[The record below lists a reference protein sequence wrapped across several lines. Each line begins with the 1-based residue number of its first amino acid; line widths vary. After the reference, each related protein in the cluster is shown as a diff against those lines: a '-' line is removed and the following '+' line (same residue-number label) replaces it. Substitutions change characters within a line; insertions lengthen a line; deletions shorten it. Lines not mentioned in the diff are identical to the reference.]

1 MTQVKLTEMAENIVN
16 QIISSDAVE
25 VSYGP
30 IGGLRGLHIYTDNI
44 DMNDEGMTINTKEDD
59 DIGVPFITNESLN
72 MAQIVDGKIEIP
84 LLDVNFNWTAII
96 SLYKLN
102 KVVAIN

>member
-1 MTQVKLTEMAENIVN
+1 
-16 QIISSDAVE
+16 
-25 VSYGP
+25 
-30 IGGLRGLHIYTDNI
+30 
-44 DMNDEGMTINTKEDD
+44 MNDEGMTINTKEDD

-72 MAQIVDGKIEIP
+72 KAEIVDGKIEIP

>member
-1 MTQVKLTEMAENIVN
+1 MRFLPVL
-16 QIISSDAVE
+16 
-25 VSYGP
+25 
-30 IGGLRGLHIYTDNI
+30 
-44 DMNDEGMTINTKEDD
+44 NDEGMTINTKEDD

-72 MAQIVDGKIEIP
+72 KAEIVDGKIEIP

>member
-1 MTQVKLTEMAENIVN
+1 MTQVKLTETAENIVN

-25 VSYGP
+25 VSYVQF
-30 IGGLRGLHIYTDNI
+30 GGLHVYTDNI

-59 DIGVPFITNESLN
+59 DIGVPFISNESLN
-72 MAQIVDGKIEIP
+72 KAEIVDGKIEIP
-84 LLDVNFNWTAII
+84 LLDANFYWTAII

-102 KVVAIN
+102 KVLAIN

>member
-1 MTQVKLTEMAENIVN
+1 
-16 QIISSDAVE
+16 
-25 VSYGP
+25 
-30 IGGLRGLHIYTDNI
+30 
-44 DMNDEGMTINTKEDD
+44 MNDEGMTINTKEDD
-59 DIGVPFITNESLN
+59 DVGIPFITNESLN

-84 LLDVNFNWTAII
+84 LLNVNFYWTAII

>member
-1 MTQVKLTEMAENIVN
+1 MTQVKLTETAENIVN

-30 IGGLRGLHIYTDNI
+30 IGGLHIYTDNI

-59 DIGVPFITNESLN
+59 DIGIPFITNESLN

-84 LLDVNFNWTAII
+84 LLNVNFYWTAII

>member
-1 MTQVKLTEMAENIVN
+1 MTKTQLTETAENIVN

-30 IGGLRGLHIYTDNI
+30 IGGLHIYTDNI

-59 DIGVPFITNESLN
+59 DIGIPFITNESLN
-72 MAQIVDGKIEIP
+72 KAEIVDGKIEIP
-84 LLDVNFNWTAII
+84 LLNVGFYWTATI

-102 KVVAIN
+102 KVAAIN